1 MRKIREVLR
10 LSASGLSQHQIARS
24 CSIAQS
30 TVQKYLASAKAAHLA
45 WPLPEAFDDDQI
57 TAHLAGI
64 QPEPSGDRPAPDFA
78 AIHQQRL
85 DHKDVTLQ
93 LLWQEYRQQHPGGF
107 GYSRFCEL
115 YSRWCDSRRAT
126 MRFDHTPGEKMF
138 VDYAGATLAVHDAQ
152 TGQVRQA
159 SVFVAVLGYS
169 SYTFAEATWT
179 QQTEDWIASHVRAL
193 EFFQGVPS
201 LLVPDNA
208 KTAVRKAHRYDP
220 DLNPTYY
227 EMAAHYQTAILPA
240 RPRKPRDKAKVEVGV
255 QVVERWILAALRHR
269 AFFSLDEVNA
279 AIAELLA
286 ALNQKPFRKRP
297 GTRAE
302 LFQQHE
308 QPVLKPLPAGRYEL
322 GTFSRVTVNR
332 DYHVAAGDHFYS
344 VPYSLIGQ
352 TVDIRLSAATV
363 EIFHRGRRVASHVR
377 SPADHRSTT
386 LAEHRPKSHQQY
398 VEWTPSKLVA
408 FAESV
413 GPQTALLIE
422 RILTGRPHPEIGFR
436 CSVGVMRLA
445 SVHGAERLEAAA
457 ARAMH
462 FGLDTY
468 ASVRSILQHHLETQP
483 LPVHEP
489 SRPALL
495 HENLRGAAYYDSPA
509 HPEPRHV

>member
-30 TVQKYLASAKAAHLA
+30 TVQKYLALAKAGNLA
-45 WPLPEAFDDDQI
+45 WPLPDSFDDNQI
-57 TAHLAGI
+57 AAQLIGI
-64 QPEPSGDRPAPDFA
+64 QSEPVASRPAPDFA
-78 AIHQQRL
+78 VIHQQRL

-93 LLWQEYRQQHPGGF
+93 LLWQEYRQQHADGF

-115 YSRWCDSRRAT
+115 YSRWCDSRNAT

-138 VDYAGATLAVHDAQ
+138 VDYAGATIAIHNAQ
-152 TGQVRQA
+152 TGEIRQA
-159 SVFVAVLGYS
+159 AIFVAVLGYS
-169 SYTFAEATWT
+169 SYTYAEATWT
-179 QQTEDWIASHVRAL
+179 QQTADWIQSHIRAL

-201 LLVPDNA
+201 LIVPDNA
-208 KTAVRKAHRYDP
+208 RTGVSKACRYDP
-220 DLNPTYY
+220 DLNPTYH
-227 EMAAHYQTAILPA
+227 EMAVHYQTAVMPA

-255 QVVERWILAALRHR
+255 QVVQRWIIAALRHR
-269 AFFSLDEVNA
+269 TFFSLDEANA

-286 ALNQKPFRKRP
+286 MLNHKPFRKRP
-297 GTRAE
+297 GTRTE
-302 LFQQHE
+302 LFQQHDR
-308 QPVLKPLPAGRYEL
+308 PALKPLPAGRYEL
-322 GTFSRVTVNR
+322 GEWSRVTVDR
-332 DYHVAAGDHFYS
+332 DYHVLTGDHFYS
-344 VPYSLIGQ
+344 VPYQLIGQ
-352 TVDIRLSAATV
+352 TVDIRLSAAAV
-363 EIFHRGRRVASHVR
+363 EILHRGRRVASHVR
-377 SPADHRSTT
+377 GQADQQSTT
-386 LAEHRPKSHQQY
+386 LAEHRPKSHQHY

-408 FAESV
+408 CAESV

-422 RILTGRPHPEIGFR
+422 RILTNRPHPEIGFR

-468 ASVRSILQHHLETQP
+468 ASIHSILRHHLETQP
-483 LPVHEP
+483 LSGNQC
-489 SRPALL
+489 SRPALQ

-509 HPEPRHV
+509 GEEPTHV